1 MITRERARELRAVIE
16 SAVSAYG
23 LDDAAAVAVV
33 ELFPQWEVG
42 KTYAIGTRVQHD
54 GKLYECVNA
63 HTAAAEWLKSTRKRD
78 MTSGNSRPALT
89 THTTP
94 ATVLSIM
101 APCTRALSTAMYGPR
116 THTRQGGK
124 SSNEGGDIHGLKGR
138 ERNRSPPRADMGTAR
153 GAGPLS
159 RMRRGRGRGRA
170 RGRGDIPRPGVSYP
184 TRKRDRNA
192 RLHRRITGGKSV
204 WSTQI

>member
-63 HTAAAEWLKSTRKRD
+63 HTAAAEWSRRSPPPFGTRLKSTRKRD

-116 THTRQGGK
+116 THTRQVENRRMRAAIYTVSKGGK
-124 SSNEGGDIHGLKGR
+124 EIA
-138 ERNRSPPRADMGTAR
+138 RSPR
-153 GAGPLS
+153 
-159 RMRRGRGRGRA
+159 
-170 RGRGDIPRPGVSYP
+170 
-184 TRKRDRNA
+184 
-192 RLHRRITGGKSV
+192 
-204 WSTQI
+204 

>member
-63 HTAAAEWLKSTRKRD
+63 HTAAAEW
-78 MTSGNSRPALT
+78 
-89 THTTP
+89 
-94 ATVLSIM
+94 
-101 APCTRALSTAMYGPR
+101 
-116 THTRQGGK
+116 
-124 SSNEGGDIHGLKGR
+124 
-138 ERNRSPPRADMGTAR
+138 SPPVAASLWDEVKVDPETGYDEWQQPS
-153 GAGPLS
+153 GAHD
-159 RMRRGRGRGRA
+159 A
-170 RGRGDIPRPGVSYP
+170 YNTGDRVVYNGSVYESLIDGNVWAPDAYP
-184 TRKRDRNA
+184 AGWK
-192 RLHRRITGGKSV
+192 IV
-204 WSTQI
+204 E